1 VPADHGVRLASVPGL
16 TFSGRRAAS
25 LCTILRN
32 QLYTEM
38 RKRKRE
44 VEDADGAMAA
54 QMIAPAS
61 QEHGSDLRV
70 VWQHLDRLP
79 ALQREALLLV
89 GAQGLTYEAAAEVME
104 CEVGTV
110 KSRVS
115 RARKLLVERLGME
128 SERALA

>member
-1 VPADHGVRLASVPGL
+1 
-16 TFSGRRAAS
+16 
-25 LCTILRN
+25 
-32 QLYTEM
+32 M

-128 SERALA
+128 SERALAERGSGRRH